1 MRVIALSLLFLWL
14 AGCASL
20 STFEQP
26 RVTVTDIRLRGGGM
40 LAQEFLVTL
49 RVDNPNAYGFKI
61 NGAVSDILLNG
72 QPIARGLSNQPIEI
86 PAYGSAEVDI
96 VALVKTL
103 GLLQQLMELGTRQ
116 AINYEVTGH
125 LNVARGWNRNL
136 RIPFRE
142 RGSLDF
148 WRFIG
153 EQAIPR
159 PLTE

>member
-14 AGCASL
+14 AGCAGL

-49 RVDNPNAYGFKI
+49 RVDNPNAHGFKI

-72 QPIARGLSNQPIEI
+72 QPIASGLSNQPIEI
-86 PAYGSAEVDI
+86 PAYGSAEVNV

-103 GLLQQLMELGTRQ
+103 GLLRQLMDLGTHQ
-116 AINYEVTGH
+116 AINYEVKGH
-125 LNVARGWNRNL
+125 LSVARGWSRDL
-136 RIPFRE
+136 RVPFEE